1 MYAINKVFMQI
12 DLGNIKNIIFDLG
25 GVLVNI
31 DYTLTTE
38 AFKQLSPRLGSNIDA
53 VYSANHNKDVFEA
66 LETGKITPET
76 FRERLKQQ
84 LPPHITDTH
93 IDNAW
98 NAMLLN
104 FPTERIELLKVLSK
118 KYRIFLLSN
127 TNAIHIAAFY
137 DYMRKT
143 NQLDT
148 FLSVFEK
155 IYYSHEIKMR
165 KPTTEIFEYVLNENN
180 LAPQETLFIDDSKE
194 HTEGA
199 KQTGIHAIWLQKPN
213 TVMDVFNNG

>member
-1 MYAINKVFMQI
+1 MQI

-38 AFKQLSPRLGSNIDA
+38 AFKQLNPALANNIDA
-53 VYSANHNKDVFEA
+53 VYSANENKDVFEA
-66 LETGKITPET
+66 LETGKITPDA
-76 FRERLKQQ
+76 FRETLKQQ
-84 LPPHITDTH
+84 MPPHITDTH
-93 IDNAW
+93 IDSAW

-104 FPTERIELLKVLSK
+104 FPPERIELLKTLSK

-148 FLSVFEK
+148 FLTVFEK

-165 KPTTEIFEYVLNENN
+165 KPNTEIFEFVLNENN
-180 LAPQETLFIDDSKE
+180 LVSQETLFIDDSKE

-199 KQTGIHAIWLQKPN
+199 KQTGINTIWLQKPK
-213 TVMDVFNNG
+213 TVLDVFSIL